1 MSGRASRAWSE
12 SAARVQ
18 ATAEDVTYGGD
29 ELGGGVAAGGGTE
42 HLADV
47 QVTVKSLL
55 RRDQP
60 LGPDDFVFNGF
71 GAEAADP
78 LAHVSL
84 SYPLYVRRRTLLC

>member
-1 MSGRASRAWSE
+1 MA
-12 SAARVQ
+12 
-18 ATAEDVTYGGD
+18 DGGD
-29 ELGGGVAAGGGTE
+29 ELGGGIAGGGGAE

-47 QVTVKSLL
+47 QVSVQSLL

-60 LGPDDFVFNGF
+60 LRADDFVFDRF